1 MKNSVLLIVMVL
13 FFGCNPVRFVLRD
26 APSFRIVADEVIK
39 RGYCLNDTTFVYN
52 TDTLE
57 VHDTTTMVYVDT
69 AVVNDTT
76 YFWETKFQT
85 ITKTKTIRDSIK
97 SIVIDSAQVQLLRR
111 QLNDAVKLREVAM
124 SEMKGLRKIIYL
136 IGGGALMFFLLLFK
150 LK

>member
-1 MKNSVLLIVMVL
+1 VKNSVLLIVMVL
-13 FFGCNPVRFVLRD
+13 IGCNPVRFVLRD

-39 RGYCLNDTTFVYN
+39 RGYCLNDTTYIHS

-69 AVVNDTT
+69 AVINDTT

-85 ITKTKTIRDSIK
+85 ITKVRTIRDSIK
-97 SIVIDSAQVQLLRR
+97 SVVVDSAQVKVLRR
-111 QLNDAVKLREVAM
+111 HLKDTEIKLNAALNDQ
-124 SEMKGLRKIIYL
+124 KGLKRIIL
-136 IGGGALMFFLLLFK
+136 FMGGGALLFFLLLFK